1 MEQQILKAINHIKY
15 VSKKGVTISGIQRFL
30 KKKST
35 TTFDET
41 SLQEIICEM
50 QQNGEIDGKFKIMN
64 PTIYDDKHFAEDP
77 REIHPKTFHPE
88 ESVDTTLINSNND
101 SYSETNK
108 SFIDEHINSDDQNK
122 TASDSEITINS
133 MEHHLSDSITSAENL
148 NDKSCDCI
156 ARLESL
162 KDEFNLKATNIKRN
176 LVLKIENLKDEI
188 TSIRKD
194 IEPTFD
200 KNLIETINKHEGE
213 NEKLKDKIKLLEAE
227 NKIQKDDIGTKQQLI
242 DSLLQHNNLLLT
254 QQERLTAELQTPTN
268 ENSCKSGKKDV
279 IQMENNIRQEEIPAK
294 SGISKT
300 NKLPLKK
307 NHSRVIQPIESKN
320 RYSPLE
326 TKGSPTENENTK
338 SDSPNTKET
347 GKQKAINT
355 ATQNTKNSNNK
366 TESDTPDK
374 RKLPVTVILGDS
386 MVQDIKGWKLSR
398 STRKV
403 VVKHFSGAKTKDMK
417 SYVIPTVEQKP
428 DNIILHTGTND
439 LKNIDT
445 PEEITMGI
453 LNLAMTCKTD
463 TNSVFIS
470 GIVPRS
476 DKLNE
481 KASKVNS
488 ILRHECNVRNICFI
502 DNKHISPRF
511 HCNRSA
517 LHLNYYG
524 TRKLQENFLYELAK
538 LD

>member
-1 MEQQILKAINHIKY
+1 M
-15 VSKKGVTISGIQRFL
+15 
-30 KKKST
+30 
-35 TTFDET
+35 
-41 SLQEIICEM
+41 
-50 QQNGEIDGKFKIMN
+50 
-64 PTIYDDKHFAEDP
+64 
-77 REIHPKTFHPE
+77 
-88 ESVDTTLINSNND
+88 
-101 SYSETNK
+101 
-108 SFIDEHINSDDQNK
+108 
-122 TASDSEITINS
+122 
-133 MEHHLSDSITSAENL
+133 
-148 NDKSCDCI
+148 
-156 ARLESL
+156 
-162 KDEFNLKATNIKRN
+162 
-176 LVLKIENLKDEI
+176 
-188 TSIRKD
+188 
-194 IEPTFD
+194 
-200 KNLIETINKHEGE
+200 
-213 NEKLKDKIKLLEAE
+213 
-227 NKIQKDDIGTKQQLI
+227 
-242 DSLLQHNNLLLT
+242 
-254 QQERLTAELQTPTN
+254 
-268 ENSCKSGKKDV
+268 
-279 IQMENNIRQEEIPAK
+279 
-294 SGISKT
+294 
-300 NKLPLKK
+300 KK

-326 TKGSPTENENTK
+326 TEGSPTENENTK

-366 TESDTPDK
+366 SESDTPDK

-386 MVQDIKGWKLSR
+386 MVKDIKGWKLSR

-428 DNIILHTGTND
+428 DNLILHTGTND

-511 HCNRSA
+511 HCNRSG

-524 TRKLQENFLYELAK
+524 TRKLQEKFLYELAK